1 MSLIPE
7 EPSQPRNPIAIG
19 IHLVNNTTMPLMA
32 PSVASRGAAIPGA
45 SRARPPAEQRVYDA
59 IRDAIF
65 EHRLAPGTKLREV
78 SLAELFGVSRAVVR
92 NVLARLGH
100 AHLVELRPNRGAVVA
115 TPSIE
120 ESRQVFE
127 ARRAIED
134 AIVAKVARGA
144 RPKDVAMLRKWVASE
159 EAAYARGDERGGVR
173 LSVDFH
179 RRLAAL
185 AGNAVLAR
193 YLDELVSRTPLIAL
207 AHRGHAPA
215 PCGCEDHHALVDAIA
230 ARDES
235 RAVALMRAHIGH
247 LEAALDLRPPAPPQS
262 LAEVFGPASAGR

>member
-1 MSLIPE
+1 M
-7 EPSQPRNPIAIG
+7 PRPQSDP
-19 IHLVNNTTMPLMA
+19 TTPRTRA
-32 PSVASRGAAIPGA
+32 THATRG
-45 SRARPPAEQRVYDA
+45 RAPAEQRVFDA

-65 EHRLAPGTKLREV
+65 EHRLAPGTRLGEV
-78 SLAELFGVSRAVVR
+78 SLAELFGVSRAVIR
-92 NVLARLGH
+92 NALARLGH

-115 TPSIE
+115 TPSVE

-127 ARRAIED
+127 ARRAVEE
-134 AIVAKVARGA
+134 AIVVKVAGGA
-144 RPKDVAMLRKWVASE
+144 RPADIAMLRQWVASE

-179 RRLAAL
+179 RRLAEL
-185 AGNAVLAR
+185 AGNTVLAR

-215 PCGCEDHHALVDAIA
+215 PCGCEDHLALVDAIA
-230 ARDES
+230 ARDEP

-247 LEAALDLRPPAPPQS
+247 LEAALNLRPPAQPQS
-262 LAEVFGPASAGR
+262 LAEVFGLAPALR

>member
-1 MSLIPE
+1 
-7 EPSQPRNPIAIG
+7 
-19 IHLVNNTTMPLMA
+19 MPLTETTLA
-32 PSVASRGAAIPGA
+32 PTGPTIPRGT
-45 SRARPPAEQRVYDA
+45 RMRVPAEQRVFDA

-65 EHRLAPGTKLREV
+65 EHRLAPGTKLGEV

-92 NVLARLGH
+92 NVLTRLGH

-127 ARRAIED
+127 ARRAVED
-134 AIVAKVARGA
+134 AIVAKVARSAG
-144 RPKDVAMLRKWVASE
+144 PKDVAMLRQWVASE

-173 LSVDFH
+173 RSVDFH
-179 RRLAAL
+179 RRLAEL

-215 PCGCEDHHALVDAIA
+215 PCGCDDHLALVDAIA
-230 ARDES
+230 AHDEP

-247 LEAALDLRPPAPPQS
+247 LEAALNLRPPAPPQS
-262 LAEVFGPASAGR
+262 LAQVFGLAPAQR